1 MKKTLTLM
9 LAGVTAAALL
19 TACKDEAP
27 KPAAAPQA
35 MPGAGMPAGM
45 PAGHPPAAQSI
56 SGTVVET
63 MNTAGYTYV
72 QVDTGSKLVWA
83 AGPETQVKV
92 GDTVVLAPGQEMHE
106 YRSNSLDRTFDMILF
121 VPGIMVGGES
131 QAAAGAPGM
140 MPGMQMPG
148 MEMPGGHPEVGGPKS
163 AEIDFTGLTPVE
175 GGQTV
180 GQIYAQKADLSGK
193 EVQVRG
199 KVVRF
204 SPQIMGKNWIHLQD
218 GTDNDGK
225 GDITV
230 TTLAMAQVGDTVVVS
245 GVLGTDKDIA
255 HGQVYEVIIEDAQV
269 VVE

>member
-27 KPAAAPQA
+27 KPAAAPQT
-35 MPGAGMPAGM
+35 MPGGMAGGM

-92 GDTVVLAPGQEMHE
+92 GDTVVLAPGQEMYD

-131 QAAAGAPGM
+131 QAAAAA
-140 MPGMQMPG
+140 PGMQMPG
-148 MEMPGGHPEVGGPKS
+148 MQMPSGHPEVGGPKS
-163 AEIDFTGLTPVE
+163 AEIDFSGLTPIE

-180 GQIYAQKADLSGK
+180 GQIYAQKAELSGK
-193 EVQVRG
+193 EIQVRG

-218 GTDNDGK
+218 GTENDGK

-230 TTLAMAQVGDTVVVS
+230 TTLAMAQVGDTVVVK

-255 HGQVYEVIIEDAQV
+255 HGQVYEVIIEDAEV